1 MCRSAAQRL
10 AAELRLTPVQGAAR
24 TCLPECERNGHEG
37 HHSCRRTGSRLFP
50 LTNVT
55 NKHLVPAGREPN
67 IYVDAH
73 RNQRRDARVLL
84 KRVPEPQRNGVVEIR
99 GGKGKIVRRSSRGG
113 RAR

>member
-1 MCRSAAQRL
+1 
-10 AAELRLTPVQGAAR
+10 
-24 TCLPECERNGHEG
+24 
-37 HHSCRRTGSRLFP
+37 LFP

-55 NKHLVPAGREPN
+55 NKHLFPAGREPN

-84 KRVPEPQRNGVVEIR
+84 KRVPDPKRYGLAEIR

-113 RAR
+113 RAT